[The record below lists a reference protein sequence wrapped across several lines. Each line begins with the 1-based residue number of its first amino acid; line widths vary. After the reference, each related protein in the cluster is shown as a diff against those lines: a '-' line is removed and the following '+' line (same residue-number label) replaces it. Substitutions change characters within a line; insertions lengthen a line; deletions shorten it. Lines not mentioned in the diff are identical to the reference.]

1 MKPGTRQS
9 AVVSRHAVITV
20 LALVGTVMLAGCD
33 KLPFGYTK
41 VNEIVVAPARF
52 EGKEVKLKG
61 KVRTTL
67 WVLKFKSYTLRD
79 PTGEIT
85 VVTQGT
91 LPEKNSEVAIKG
103 VVKSAVILSGAYVI
117 GLRVEETKRLR

>member
-1 MKPGTRQS
+1 MNPRTGQS
-9 AVVSRHAVITV
+9 SVVSRQAVVAV
-20 LALVGTVMLAGCD
+20 LAFASVLTLAGCD

-41 VNEIVVAPARF
+41 VNEIVVAPAQF

-61 KVRTTL
+61 RVRTTL
-67 WVLKFKSYTLRD
+67 WVPKFKSYTLRD
-79 PTGEIT
+79 PTGELT

-91 LPEKNSEVAIKG
+91 LPEKNSDVAIKG
-103 VVKSAVILSGAYVI
+103 VVKSAVIVSGSYVV